1 MKRSDHLVR
10 IILGSLRDGS
20 LCRWQVTNK
29 IKNYEREAREE
40 AIASVVEN
48 GYVSFSD
55 APPKTGRGRN
65 ALVISITP
73 RGIGRLESLG
83 GQFKDVSVWSR

>member
-1 MKRSDHLVR
+1 MKRSEHLVR
-10 IILGSLRDGS
+10 IILDSLRDGS

-40 AIASVVEN
+40 AIATIVEN

-55 APPKTGRGRN
+55 APMKPGRGRN
-65 ALVISITP
+65 AVVISITP
-73 RGIGRLESLG
+73 RGISRLESLD
-83 GQFKDVSVWSR
+83 GQFKDVSVWSK